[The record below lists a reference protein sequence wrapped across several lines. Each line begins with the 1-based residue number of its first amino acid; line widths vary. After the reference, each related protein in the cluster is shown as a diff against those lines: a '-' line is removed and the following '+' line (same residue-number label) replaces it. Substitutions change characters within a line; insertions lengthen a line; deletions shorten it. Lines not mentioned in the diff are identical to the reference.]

1 MPAARENNNHAREG
15 FDDNKTVFGKILRG
29 ELPCHII
36 HETEELLVFDDISP
50 ASQNHWLVIPKKHI
64 SQPMALTPD
73 DAPLLDNMVQTAKD
87 LVAKYKYNTSTTEN
101 NADVVVMG
109 FHRFPFL
116 SVYHLHMHVIFPMPA
131 KSWYSKMKFPKGHG
145 PFFKSPEAIQKK
157 YCTTKR

>member
-1 MPAARENNNHAREG
+1 MPARENNNHAREG

-29 ELPCHII
+29 ELPCHIVY
-36 HETEELLVFDDISP
+36 ETDDLLVFDDVSP
-50 ASQNHWLVIPKKHI
+50 ASQIHLLVIPKRHI
-64 SQPMALTPD
+64 SQPSALTPD
-73 DAPLLDNMVQTAKD
+73 DAPLLDTMVQTAQD
-87 LVAKYKYNTSTTEN
+87 LVDKDKYNNAAEN
-101 NADVVVMG
+101 HAEVAMG

-157 YCTTKR
+157 YCTRR